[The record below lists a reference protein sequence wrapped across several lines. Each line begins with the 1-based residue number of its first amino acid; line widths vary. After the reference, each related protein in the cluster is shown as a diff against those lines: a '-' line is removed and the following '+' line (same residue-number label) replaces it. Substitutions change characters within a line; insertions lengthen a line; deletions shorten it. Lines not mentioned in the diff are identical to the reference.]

1 MSYKLANVSGRSVL
15 VNGDDYFDLAK
26 ISEGNVSSDPSQVV
40 NSLGAISKLYK
51 QIDQFDASGSL
62 KDVQMGPPVTGSRN
76 CFAIGL
82 NYRNHAEESGME
94 IPPFPMIFT
103 KHTSCINGPFDNIE
117 MRSDIVDYEAEL
129 VVVIGKQGKNI
140 SNDEAWN
147 HVAGLTVGQD
157 ISDRSVQ
164 FHATPPQFNLGKS
177 FDTFGPIG
185 PILVS
190 PDQFEDK
197 SSLNLECSVNG
208 ELRQKDN
215 TNDLIFDIPYI
226 ISYVSEFITLEPGD
240 LIFTGTPAGV
250 GATQGK
256 LLKDGDILST
266 TISGIG
272 TIENKCVRISDHAN
286 ASYIPEFIKGKMPD
300 NNQD

>member
-15 VNGDDYFDLAK
+15 VNGDHYFDLAK

-76 CFAIGL
+76 CFAVGL

-103 KHTSCINGPFDNIE
+103 KHTSCINGPFDDIE

-129 VVVIGKQGKNI
+129 VVIIGKQGKNI
-140 SNDEAWN
+140 TNDEAWN

-190 PDQFEDK
+190 PDEFEDK
-197 SSLNLECSVNG
+197 NSLDLECSVNG

-226 ISYVSEFITLEPGD
+226 ISYISEFITLEPGD

-266 TISGIG
+266 TIEGIG
-272 TIENKCVRISDHAN
+272 RMENKCVRISDHSN
-286 ASYIPEFIKGKMPD
+286 ASFIPEFVKGKMP
-300 NNQD
+300 NNDQD

>member
-40 NSLGAISKLYK
+40 NSLGAISKLYE

-76 CFAIGL
+76 CFAVGL

-103 KHTSCINGPFDNIE
+103 KHTSCINGPFDDIE

>member
-40 NSLGAISKLYK
+40 NSLDAISKLYE

-76 CFAIGL
+76 CFAVGL

-240 LIFTGTPAGV
+240 LI
-250 GATQGK
+250 
-256 LLKDGDILST
+256 LSL
-266 TISGIG
+266 IHI
-272 TIENKCVRISDHAN
+272 
-286 ASYIPEFIKGKMPD
+286 
-300 NNQD
+300 

>member
-26 ISEGNVSSDPSQVV
+26 ISEGNVSSDPSQVI
-40 NSLGAISKLYK
+40 NSLGAISKLYE

-76 CFAIGL
+76 CFAVGL

-256 LLKDGDILST
+256 LLKDEDILST
-266 TISGIG
+266 TIEGIG
-272 TIENKCVRISDHAN
+272 SMENKCVRISDHAN
-286 ASYIPEFIKGKMPD
+286 ASYIPEFVKGKMPSND
-300 NNQD
+300 QD

>member
-15 VNGDDYFDLAK
+15 VNGDHYFDLAK

-62 KDVQMGPPVTGSRN
+62 KDIQMGPPVTGSRN
-76 CFAIGL
+76 CFAVGL

-266 TISGIG
+266 TIEGIG
-272 TIENKCVRISDHAN
+272 SMENKCVRISDHAN
-286 ASYIPEFIKGKMPD
+286 ASYIPEFVKGKMPD

>member
-1 MSYKLANVSGRSVL
+1 MNDILHSIDVIEELY
-15 VNGDDYFDLAK
+15 
-26 ISEGNVSSDPSQVV
+26 SD
-40 NSLGAISKLYK
+40 
-51 QIDQFDASGSL
+51 IDKFEPTGSL
-62 KDVQMGPPVTGSRN
+62 DDVKLGPPITNSNN
-76 CFAIGL
+76 CFAVGL
-82 NYRNHAEESGME
+82 NYRNHAEESAME
-94 IPPFPMIFT
+94 IPPFPMVFT
-103 KHTSCINGPFDNIE
+103 KHTTCICGPYDDIE

-129 VVVIGKQGKNI
+129 VAVIGVEGKNI
-140 SNDEAWN
+140 SADEAWN

-164 FHATPPQFNLGKS
+164 FHASPPQFNLGKS

-190 PDQFEDK
+190 PDLLNDK
-197 SSLNLECSVNG
+197 SSLKLECSVND
-208 ELRQKDN
+208 ELRQQDN

-226 ISYVSEFITLEPGD
+226 ISYISEFITLKTGD

-266 TISGIG
+266 TIEEIG
-272 TIENKCVRISDHAN
+272 TMKNKCVRISDHSN
-286 ASYIPEFIKGKMPD
+286 SSFIPEFIKGKMPSKE
-300 NNQD
+300 NN

>member
-1 MSYKLANVSGRSVL
+1 MSFKLGN
-15 VNGDDYFDLAK
+15 VNGKAALIKNDAFYILSE
-26 ISEGNVSSDPSQVV
+26 ISNGEISDNTSRAV
-40 NSLGAISKLYK
+40 NNLDAIAKLYSV
-51 QIDQFDASGSL
+51 IDQFAPSGSL
-62 KDVQMGPPVTGSRN
+62 KDVKMGPPITGSRN
-76 CFAIGL
+76 CFAVGL

-266 TISGIG
+266 TIEGIG
-272 TIENKCVRISDHAN
+272 SMENKCVRISDHAN
-286 ASYIPEFIKGKMPD
+286 ASYIPEFVKGKMPD

>member
-40 NSLGAISKLYK
+40 NSLGAISKLYE

-76 CFAIGL
+76 CFAVGL
-82 NYRNHAEESGME
+82 NYRNHAVESGME

-190 PDQFEDK
+190 PDEFQDK
-197 SSLNLECSVNG
+197 NSLDLECSVNG

-226 ISYVSEFITLEPGD
+226 ISYISEFITLEPGD

-266 TISGIG
+266 TIEGIG
-272 TIENKCVRISDHAN
+272 TMENKCVRVSDHTN
-286 ASYIPEFIKGKMPD
+286 ASFIPEFVKGKMPSND
-300 NNQD
+300 QD

>member
-1 MSYKLANVSGRSVL
+1 MAFKLANVEGQSVL
-15 VNGDDYFDLAK
+15 VSGNHYYDLAL
-26 ISEGNVSSDPSQVV
+26 ISDGNVSSDPSAAIY
-40 NSLGAISKLYK
+40 SLDAISELYA
-51 QIDQFDASGSL
+51 QLDQFEPSGSL
-62 KDVQMGPPVTGSRN
+62 ENTKMGAPITGSRN
-76 CFAIGL
+76 CFAVGL
-82 NYRNHAEESGME
+82 NYRNHAKESGME

-103 KHTSCINGPFDNIE
+103 KHTSCITGPFENIE

-129 VVVIGKQGKNI
+129 VLVIGKEGKDILKDN
-140 SNDEAWN
+140 AWT

-157 ISDRSVQ
+157 ISDRAVQ
-164 FHATPPQFNLGKS
+164 FHAIPPQFNLGKS

-190 PDQFEDK
+190 PDELDDK
-197 SSLNLECSVNG
+197 NALDLECSVNG

-215 TNDLIFDIPYI
+215 TSDLIFDIPYI
-226 ISYVSEFITLEPGD
+226 ISYISEFITLSPGD

-266 TISGIG
+266 TIHGIG
-272 TIENKCVRISDHAN
+272 TIENKCVRISDHTN
-286 ASYIPEFIKGKMPD
+286 ASFVPEFVKGKMPSKD
-300 NNQD
+300 QD

>member
-15 VNGDDYFDLAK
+15 VNGDHYFDIAK

-40 NSLGAISKLYK
+40 NSLDAISKLYE

-76 CFAIGL
+76 CFAVGL

>member
-15 VNGDDYFDLAK
+15 VNGDDYFDLEK

-40 NSLGAISKLYK
+40 NSLGAISKLYE

-76 CFAIGL
+76 CFAVGL